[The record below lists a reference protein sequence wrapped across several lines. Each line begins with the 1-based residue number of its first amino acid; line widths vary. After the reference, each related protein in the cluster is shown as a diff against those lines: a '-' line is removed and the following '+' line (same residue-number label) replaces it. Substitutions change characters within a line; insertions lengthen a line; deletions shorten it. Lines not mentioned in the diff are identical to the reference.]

1 MESILVHMQVQDW
14 QRNGLL
20 RRLLEMVY
28 KVENLTSR
36 AEGPEHRRLFALKVS
51 CVLLGHLEPSAVA
64 FFCHFSS
71 VSTVALS
78 STNIQVLCRKEQTNE
93 EDSIT
98 CSPLLPDSS
107 SRVYI
112 ERQLDLDAAFRPQ
125 KV

>member
-20 RRLLEMVY
+20 RRLLEMFY

-36 AEGPEHRRLFALKVS
+36 AQGHAHRLVFALKVR

-71 VSTVALS
+71 V
-78 STNIQVLCRKEQTNE
+78 
-93 EDSIT
+93 
-98 CSPLLPDSS
+98 
-107 SRVYI
+107 
-112 ERQLDLDAAFRPQ
+112 
-125 KV
+125 